1 LLTVTLINFNSDGEL
16 VEDDQ
21 PYEVNYVS
29 LFNAGTHGP
38 PALVAPGREQGQN
51 VAPRA
56 RPGESVL
63 YINTG
68 SIPAYKIERGED

>member
-1 LLTVTLINFNSDGEL
+1 LLTVTLINFDTDGSV

-21 PYEVNYVS
+21 PYEVDYVS
-29 LFNAGTHGP
+29 LFNGDTHGP
-38 PALVAPGREQGQN
+38 PALVAPGREQGRD

-56 RPGESVL
+56 RQGQSVL

-68 SIPAYKIERGED
+68 IIPAYKIKRGED